1 MTSQRAPVDP
11 DGWTRQRLIALVG
24 GMLLITLIGY
34 EQVAVSAAM
43 PTVARELHGL
53 ALYGVAFAIPLAATV
68 LSMTI
73 AGPWSD
79 GKGPAPVL
87 WTGTGMFAAG
97 LVVAGCAPG
106 MGVLIVGRTVQA
118 LGGGLVIVAL
128 YVMIARAFSPRLM
141 PKAFVG
147 NSLAW
152 VAPALFGPGISA
164 VLVTHGLWRW
174 VFFGAAL
181 IAVPAML
188 MLVPVLRGLPEHRRP
203 DAPARVR
210 LLPAAGAALGACL
223 MSLSASRPASVA
235 AALIGAGVVLL
246 VLSAPRLMPK
256 GTYTGARGLPAV
268 VMTRGLMGAAFMGT
282 DVYLPLALTTVHGL
296 TPGQAGWTLT
306 AGGLSW
312 SVASFIAGRIATDD
326 GRRLAARIGVSGLG
340 VGIAV
345 CVIAAL
351 PAAPSVLMYLGWV
364 IGGASIGL
372 GYSPMSV
379 LLLGMSP
386 RAEQG
391 RNTSALQANEA
402 VSTAV
407 VLAITSSLYSA
418 LRNTLPDMALVLV
431 LGVPLVVAALGL
443 IWSFRL
449 APSPGGPVATAAPDG
464 TDRRASDCNRLIE
477 SAS

>member
-1 MTSQRAPVDP
+1 VPVDP
-11 DGWTRQRLIALVG
+11 QAATADDGWTRQRLIALVG

-34 EQVAVSAAM
+34 EQIAVSAAM
-43 PTVARELHGL
+43 PTVARDLNGL

-79 GKGPAPVL
+79 AKGPAPVL

-106 MGVLIVGRTVQA
+106 MGLLIVGRTIQA

-128 YVMIARAFSPRLM
+128 YVMIARVFSPRLM

-147 NSLAW
+147 NSVAW

-164 VLVTHGLWRW
+164 LLVTHGLWRW

-203 DAPARVR
+203 DEPTRVR
-210 LLPAAGAALGACL
+210 LLPAVGAAVGACL
-223 MSLSASRPASVA
+223 MSLSASRPVTVSVV
-235 AALIGAGVVLL
+235 LIGVGVALL
-246 VLSAPRLMPK
+246 AVSAPRLMPK

-268 VMTRGLMGAAFMGT
+268 IMTRGLMGAAFMGT
-282 DVYLPLALTTVHGL
+282 DVYLPLTLTTVHGL
-296 TPGQAGWTLT
+296 SPAAAGWTLT

-312 SVASFIAGRIATDD
+312 SLASWFAGRIGTDD
-326 GRRLAARIGVSGLG
+326 GRRRAARIGLAGLG
-340 VGIAV
+340 VGIGI
-345 CVIAAL
+345 CLIAAI
-351 PAAPSVLMYLGWV
+351 PAAPSALMYLGWV
-364 IGGASIGL
+364 IGGGSIGL

-386 RAEQG
+386 IAEQG
-391 RNTSALQANEA
+391 RNTSSLQANEA

-407 VLAITSSLYSA
+407 VLAVTSSMYSA
-418 LRNTLPDMALVLV
+418 LRVSIPGTALVAV
-431 LGVPLVVAALGL
+431 LAVPLVMAILGL

-449 APSPGGPVATAAPDG
+449 APGAARPAGGAGPDRPLGAAEPD
-464 TDRRASDCNRLIE
+464 RLIE